1 MLNLVS
7 HMENKEV
14 EFSLNGKTKLVKL
27 KDIQLAVDEA
37 NKFKLENNL
46 NYYELMKLENFIEYA
61 RLATNKLSE
70 MRSIASE
77 YNKTRSDNF
86 LDFVST
92 IPKQDKN
99 QKGWSTYILVDTDSD
114 FVKIGRTRNIYRR
127 ILELKNNSGRDLELL
142 HLFRFDNEANLHFF
156 FREFRKNGEWF
167 SIPRPTLLEKVESLK
182 MQIQP
187 DIFID

>member
-1 MLNLVS
+1 MLNLIS

-14 EFSLNGKTKLVKL
+14 EFSLNGKTKLVKF

-77 YNKTRSDNF
+77 YNKTKSDNF

-167 SIPRPTLLEKVESLK
+167 LIPRPTLLEKVESLK
-182 MQIQP
+182 SQIQP

>member
-1 MLNLVS
+1 MLNLIS
-7 HMENKEV
+7 YMENKEV
-14 EFSLNGKTKLVKL
+14 EFSLNGETRLIKF
-27 KDIQLAVDEA
+27 KDIQIAIDEA

-46 NYYELMKLENFIEYA
+46 NYYELMKLENFMEYA
-61 RLATNKLSE
+61 HLALNKLSE

-92 IPKQDKN
+92 IPKQDKS
-99 QKGWSTYILVDTDSD
+99 QEDWSTYILVDSNSD

-142 HLFRFDNEANLHFF
+142 HLFKFDNEADLHFF

-167 SIPRPTLLEKVESLK
+167 SIPGPILLEKVESLK